1 VKYDTD
7 AIRRDNP
14 LSEYL
19 PKRGIELKRDGNEWI
34 GCCPFHSERT
44 ASFQIYPGKK
54 GTQEFKCQ
62 GCGVEGDVIDFVQ
75 QWDGEDFTGACAILG
90 GERTGSDR
98 QAASPRISTVD
109 LYAAWVARLPPDDAP
124 AISAGKRTPPLFNPK
139 RPEKPTTTYT
149 PTMVHTYRTVD
160 GKAYAH
166 VLRVEIEGKKLTPCI
181 MWCVNEETGQTGWCH
196 RPMQQSGRRPYG
208 LDRLA
213 RNATGQVLITE
224 GEKCADAGERLLPS
238 LVNLSWVGGTQNV
251 DKTAWAC
258 LDGRDVV
265 IWPDND
271 EPGVKTAHRLAELA
285 DAAGARSIKVIEPDP
300 TLAKGWDIADAEAEG
315 WTGRQCLEWAR
326 PRARLWPFEAEPAT
340 DAPPSIE
347 PVSAPLSAP
356 EPVPQ
361 IRTTDTNVVP
371 LPVKKRR
378 PPRDDTGGIYAHLIL
393 NEDSIPKPKLM
404 ANFVAFFEHHE
415 MMRGVLTLNRFS
427 NEVTFTKA
435 PPWERER
442 GRWTPRK
449 MLDNDVTRAMGWLEK
464 NGLTPTHSSTGIAL
478 MSAAEAHG
486 FDPVRDYFESLEWD
500 GVPRLLGGDEQP
512 GWLTHYLG
520 VVETS
525 HGIERVFG
533 MRWLIAGVARNLS
546 DNRTGEKVDNM
557 LIIEGAQGKMKSTA
571 LEILGTMNGQRFF
584 TDDVGDIGSKDAVM
598 QLQGNVIVEIAELDA
613 LNKADAETI
622 KKWVAR
628 KVDAIRLPYGKIVTD
643 MPRRCI
649 LAGTVNPSGRGYLKD
664 ATGARRFW
672 PVMVQGDIDIAAL
685 RRDSDQLW
693 AEAVHLY
700 RAGEPWWLQGDEN
713 EHAAQVQR
721 LRYQE
726 DPWASE
732 IDAFL
737 DTYVGDG
744 FTTAQIMGLLQ
755 IPTHQR
761 RHEHEIRIVAHLK
774 QRGYEMHRARIGG
787 VQKRVYRRVQG

>member
-34 GCCPFHSERT
+34 GCCPIHSERT

-75 QWDGEDFTGACAILG
+75 QWDGVEFADACAILG

-98 QAASPRISTVD
+98 VAASPRISTVD

-124 AISAGKRTPPLFNPK
+124 PISAGKRTPPLFNPK

-149 PTMVHTYRTVD
+149 PSAVHTYRTVE

-166 VLRVEIEGKKLTPCI
+166 VLRVDIDGRKLTPCI
-181 MWCVNEETGQTGWCH
+181 MWCRNTETGQSGWCH

-238 LVNLSWVGGTQNV
+238 LVSMSWVGGTQNV
-251 DKTAWAC
+251 EKTSWTC
-258 LDGRDVV
+258 LEGRDVV

-271 EPGVKTAHRLAELA
+271 EPGVAVAERLAELA
-285 DAAGARSIKVIEPDP
+285 SEAGARSVKVIEPDP
-300 TLAKGWDIADAEAEG
+300 AQPKGWDIADAEAEG

-326 PRARLWPFEAEPAT
+326 PRARLWPFEPEP
-340 DAPPSIE
+340 
-347 PVSAPLSAP
+347 AP
-356 EPVPQ
+356 EPLEPVEAAPEPPEPVEQ

-378 PPRDDTGGIYAHLIL
+378 PPRDASEGLYAHLIL
-393 NEDSIPKPKLM
+393 NEDSVPKPKLM
-404 ANFVAFFEHHE
+404 ANFVAMFEHHE
-415 MMRGVLTLNRFS
+415 MMQGVLAM
-427 NEVTFTKA
+427 NEFAREVMLMKA

-442 GRWTPRK
+442 GRWPARK
-449 MLDNDVTRAMGWLEK
+449 LADNDVTRAMGWLERM
-464 NGLTPTHSSTGIAL
+464 GLTPTHNSTGIAL
-478 MSAAEAHG
+478 MSAAEAHA
-486 FDPVRDYFESLEWD
+486 FDPVKDYLEGLKWD
-500 GVPRLLGGDEQP
+500 GTHRLLGGDEQS
-512 GWLTHYLG
+512 GWLSHYLG
-520 VVETS
+520 VHETK
-525 HGIERVFG
+525 HQIERIFG

-546 DNRTGEKVDNM
+546 DSATGEKVDNM

-571 LEILGTMNGQRFF
+571 LEIMGTMNGQRFF

-628 KVDAIRLPYGKIVTD
+628 KVDAIRLPYGKIVID

-672 PVMVQGDIDIAAL
+672 PVMVQGEIDIAGL
-685 RRDSDQLW
+685 RRDRDQLW

-700 RAGEPWWLQGDEN
+700 RAGEPWWLQGEEN
-713 EHAAQVQR
+713 DHAAQVQGI
-721 LRYQE
+721 RYQE
-726 DPWASE
+726 DPWAAD

-737 DTYVGDG
+737 DTRVGED
-744 FTTAQIMGLLQ
+744 FTTSQIMGLLQ

-761 RHEHEIRIVAHLK
+761 RQEHETRIVAHLK
-774 QRGYEMHRARIGG
+774 QRGYELHRPRVDGI
-787 VQKRVYRRVQG
+787 QKRVYRRVQE